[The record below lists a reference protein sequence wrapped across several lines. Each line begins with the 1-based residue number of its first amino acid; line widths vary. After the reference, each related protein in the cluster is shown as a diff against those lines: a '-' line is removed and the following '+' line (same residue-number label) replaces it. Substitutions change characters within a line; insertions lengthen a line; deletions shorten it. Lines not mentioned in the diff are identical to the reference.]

1 MLNLSGQVRHQ
12 LTCNQSSAP
21 SQQNVYRVGQFLLQ
35 LLVNISSHFASSSP
49 SLLASHIEQGQVLF
63 QQTWATIDM
72 IVGLPGAGQVF
83 MKLDI
88 FVLMFRSEHEIQIC
102 RLAFLGLG
110 L

>member
-1 MLNLSGQVRHQ
+1 MRSDLCS
-12 LTCNQSSAP
+12 QSTKLVQSWPVFVASLGNP
-21 SQQNVYRVGQFLLQ
+21 QF
-35 LLVNISSHFASSSP
+35 SFASSSP